1 MAPSKIAAAAVKS
14 VEEKE
19 NRSTDINII
28 VYGVSEEDSE
38 SVDSKVADLLERL
51 EEKPKVTACRRIG
64 KSKPDTVRP
73 ISFRVQSSSTVAL
86 ILQKAKKLREI
97 DGYKSIYLCPD
108 RTLEVRN
115 ICKKLVNQLKEKR
128 ASDQNNRYFIRRG
141 KILYAEK

>member
-1 MAPSKIAAAAVKS
+1 M
-14 VEEKE
+14 
-19 NRSTDINII
+19 NRSTNII

-108 RTLEVRN
+108 RTLEERN
-115 ICKKLVNQLKEKR
+115 IRKKLVHQLKEKR
-128 ASDQNNRYFIRRG
+128 TAGDPNNRYFIRRG
-141 KILYAEK
+141 EILCAEK